1 MGFQDNSGDIILDM
15 VLTDYG
21 RQKLAQG
28 KGLGVE
34 AFGLGDEEI
43 NYRLFDKTAAS
54 YQQDLS
60 ILQTPVLEAFTNNQ
74 SSLKSKLITY
84 SNDNLFY
91 LPVLKLNTLTSTTKQ
106 QSSLNTFLI
115 CVDKNTETNNSE
127 QGSYANATTAV
138 GLSSAQGPIAG
149 IMWGATPTE
158 NDNHIRI
165 DGGIDNV
172 ATLNIQDF
180 AAENRD
186 ESFILTMDG
195 RLGRPV
201 TTQVAGLSPIA
212 TDDDGIDTYLIKEE
226 TTPGKSFV
234 LPGSFFTNT
243 SIAGFRHN
251 SIRLKIQTTPNLQS
265 SNYYFDL
272 LGNTGLSLSNANDGS
287 TTVKFIDSIV
297 TITGETTGYSISIPI
312 RYIKI

>member
-21 RQKLAQG
+21 RQKLAKG

-91 LPVLKLNTLTSTTKQ
+91 LPILKLNTLTSTTKQ

-115 CVDKNTETNNSE
+115 CVDKNTETNNNE
-127 QGSYANATTAV
+127 EGSYSNATTAV
-138 GLSSAQGPIAG
+138 GLLPDQGPIAG
-149 IMWGATPTE
+149 IVWGATPQS

-165 DGGIDNV
+165 DAGIDNV

-180 AAENRD
+180 ASGGD
-186 ESFILTMDG
+186 ESFTLTMDG

-201 TTQVAGLSPIA
+201 TTQAAGLNPIA
-212 TDDDGIDTYLIKEE
+212 TDDDGIDTYILKEE

-243 SIAGFRHN
+243 SIAGFKHN
-251 SIRLKIQTTPNLQS
+251 SIRLKIQTTANLQS

-272 LGNTGLSLSNANDGS
+272 LGNTGLSLSNASGGS

-297 TITGETTGYSISIPI
+297 TITGQTTGYSISIPI